1 VLARQGRTLNDVKWR
16 SWWRW
21 TGRWPD
27 GALTLGLLI
36 MGIFDVVQAEADQI
50 AGTAAANAILA
61 VLVAVAF
68 WWRRRYPIAVVAFV
82 TTAIL
87 FWATVLY
94 PDKQPPFMP
103 AIALLLCSYTAASST
118 ASPWPLAAFAA
129 VFAVEEAGAVLRG
142 RPPGVGERVSYWV
155 LLALAGGLGVVVRRQ
170 RTLADALRDRTRSL
184 EREQEETARLA
195 VTLER
200 ARIAREL
207 HDLVTHNVTTMVIQA
222 SVEGRMLGEQG
233 GATREAL
240 GAIEQ
245 IGRETLVELRSILG
259 VLRRDGDRRALAP
272 PPTLDRL
279 EELVDQVRQAGLP
292 VDLHVDGA
300 RVPLPAGVELSAY
313 RIVQEALT
321 NCLRHASAAHAWVV
335 VRYRQGGLELDV
347 CDDGRG
353 TTEPVRAG
361 HGLTGMRE
369 RAAVHG
375 GTLRAGPATDGGY
388 RVHAEI
394 PVATL

>member
-1 VLARQGRTLNDVKWR
+1 
-16 SWWRW
+16 
-21 TGRWPD
+21 
-27 GALTLGLLI
+27 
-36 MGIFDVVQAEADQI
+36 
-50 AGTAAANAILA
+50 

-82 TTAIL
+82 TTVIV

-94 PDKQPPFMP
+94 PDGQPPFMP
-103 AIALLLCSYTAASST
+103 AIALLLCSYIAASST

-129 VFAVEEAGAVLRG
+129 VLAVEEASAVLRG
-142 RPPGVGERVSYWV
+142 RPPDGGERVSYWV
-155 LLALAGGLGVVVRRQ
+155 LLALAASLGLVVRRQ
-170 RTLADALRDRTRSL
+170 RTLAEALRDRTRSL
-184 EREQEETARLA
+184 EREREETARLA
-195 VTLER
+195 VALER

-240 GAIEQ
+240 GTIEQ
-245 IGRETLVELRSILG
+245 LGRATLVELRSILG
-259 VLRRDGDRRALAP
+259 VLRRDGERGALSP
-272 PPTLDRL
+272 PPSLDRL
-279 EELVDQVRQAGLP
+279 EELVNQVRQAGLP
-292 VDLHVDGA
+292 IELHVDGA
-300 RVPLPAGVELSAY
+300 RVPLSAGVELSAY

-321 NCLRHASAAHAWVV
+321 NCLRHAEAAHVWVV
-335 VRYRQGGLELDV
+335 VRYGRSGLELDV
-347 CDDGRG
+347 RDDGRG
-353 TTEPVRAG
+353 RTEPVRAG

-375 GTLRAGPATDGGY
+375 GTLHAGPAADGGY

-394 PVATL
+394 PLATL